1 MKKLLLAI
9 FCLGAIGVGNA
20 QITTPQASPSA
31 KVEQKVGLTDVTLE
45 YSRPGVKGRT
55 VFGNLVPFGKLWR
68 TGANAN
74 TKITFSDDVKI
85 AGQELKAGSYA
96 IYTKPTATTWEVYF
110 YNDTKN
116 WGTPQKWDD
125 TKVAATTTV
134 KATKLASNVES
145 FTISIDNLKNDSAVI
160 NIAWDN
166 TSVAV
171 PFSVPTGEKTVA
183 SITKAM
189 KGPSA
194 GDYFSA
200 AKYYLDE
207 GKSITEAKTWI
218 DKAIYMTKDKPR
230 FWYLRQQSLIYAK
243 SGSKK
248 EAVSIA
254 KESMMLAEK
263 AGNADYVKMNK
274 ESIKEWSK

>member
-55 VFGNLVPFGKLWR
+55 PFGKLWR

-145 FTISIDNLKNDSAVI
+145 FTISIDN
-160 NIAWDN
+160 
-166 TSVAV
+166 
-171 PFSVPTGEKTVA
+171 P
-183 SITKAM
+183 
-189 KGPSA
+189 
-194 GDYFSA
+194 
-200 AKYYLDE
+200 LD
-207 GKSITEAKTWI
+207 
-218 DKAIYMTKDKPR
+218 
-230 FWYLRQQSLIYAK
+230 
-243 SGSKK
+243 
-248 EAVSIA
+248 
-254 KESMMLAEK
+254 
-263 AGNADYVKMNK
+263 
-274 ESIKEWSK
+274 

>member
-1 MKKLLLAI
+1 MKKLLLAM
-9 FCLGAIGVGNA
+9 FCLGTIGGSNA
-20 QITTPQASPSA
+20 QIKTPQASPSA

-55 VFGNLVPFGKLWR
+55 IFGDLVPFGKLWR

-85 AGQELKAGSYA
+85 EGQELKAGSYA

-125 TKVAATTTV
+125 TKVAA
-134 KATKLASNVES
+134 KAAVNGNKLSSSVES
-145 FTISIDNLKNDSAVI
+145 FTISIDNLKNDTAAI
-160 NIAWDN
+160 TIAWDK
-166 TSVAV
+166 TSVAI
-171 PFSVPTGEKTVA
+171 PFSVPTDKKAVA
-183 SITKAM
+183 SIEKVMA
-189 KGPSA
+189 GASA

-200 AKYYLDE
+200 ARYYLE
-207 GKSITEAKTWI
+207 GGKDINKAKTWI
-218 DKAIYMTKDKPR
+218 NKAVDMTKDKPR

-243 SGSKK
+243 AGSKK

-274 ESIKEWSK
+274 ESIKKWSK